1 MHNDISKKN
10 KNKMSGGKKKEH
22 LGMGRLRCRHLICP
36 QQHPYVVHPYG
47 QVHQAWLPVGT
58 HKDAHAQ
65 VTTRKAPD
73 THRDN
78 STVLRGN
85 HPSTPCSG
93 MLPIGLANR
102 AEPVQK
108 PTHPQRRDNIRKAKG
123 ETAKKQSFSH
133 IPGSPAHGERSSNTS
148 SAIAQNAL
156 IFTQKARRIAEHFQ
170 FAALL

>member
-1 MHNDISKKN
+1 
-10 KNKMSGGKKKEH
+10 MSGGKKKEH
-22 LGMGRLRCRHLICP
+22 LGMGQLRCRHLICP

-93 MLPIGLANR
+93 MLPVGLANR